1 MNISLHIDDEVS
13 FLEHKP
19 DHLNFYLKIFPLLPP
34 NYNICMFFVKT
45 GKHCSL

>member
-19 DHLNFYLKIFPLLPP
+19 DHLTFHLKSFL
-34 NYNICMFFVKT
+34 
-45 GKHCSL
+45 